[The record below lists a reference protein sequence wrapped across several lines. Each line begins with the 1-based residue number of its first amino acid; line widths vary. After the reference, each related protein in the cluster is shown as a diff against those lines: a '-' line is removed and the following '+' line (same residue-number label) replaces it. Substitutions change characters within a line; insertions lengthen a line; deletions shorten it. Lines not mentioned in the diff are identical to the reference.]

1 MATSDDH
8 QETLE
13 LSNLKSLI
21 EEEKIKQSNNPEQ
34 VLLFLE
40 QLLIQERQLLI
51 EAKIPKQFSTLEQC
65 LLNENRKLRILRRIA
80 LLEQEKTKQM
90 EEELKQIRE
99 KRKAM
104 LSMEPIKRIKIE
116 NEHSSSSNDTSSS
129 SLSSY
134 LDFYKFNVDGKIYSF
149 DINDL
154 LENNNYCND
163 KIINYVEN
171 YLNHFSSYSEISEEQ
186 IQSEFD
192 NLIINLLQIF
202 NHSTS
207 LKYISTS
214 KLCYLKEKYHPDCT
228 FVYKNININ
237 IKTKHS
243 CLQDFVICLGEVNSP
258 QVSLTDKSVIGQT
271 LQHLR
276 MLLNL
281 QQRERIY
288 GFLTNFTHITFFYIE
303 AEKFDHTI
311 NYYKSQDLEM
321 FNYLPATALSIDTIT
336 TTEQLRQ
343 AYVNKDTWNIFTK
356 FLTMN
361 ANFYEYTQLNINP
374 LDDLLSKF
382 LLFKN
387 KLQHIDSLSLN
398 ESKQLIDILHYL
410 YDCNIIHRDIRRE
423 NLMFDSNNN
432 HLKLIDFGFAITYQ
446 AEKTPIAGAL
456 TLASCEFLISVLQ
469 YARRFS
475 FPICYD
481 YKQTFDLECALN
493 LILYMNDFYVHQKIQ
508 SIHSLS
514 PPIKKIDAA
523 LQFWEEI
530 QRKYTTYSIILHKIK
545 TLTDSSTFDVIKEE
559 LENLIDF

>member
-1 MATSDDH
+1 M
-8 QETLE
+8 
-13 LSNLKSLI
+13 
-21 EEEKIKQSNNPEQ
+21 
-34 VLLFLE
+34 
-40 QLLIQERQLLI
+40 
-51 EAKIPKQFSTLEQC
+51 
-65 LLNENRKLRILRRIA
+65 
-80 LLEQEKTKQM
+80 
-90 EEELKQIRE
+90 
-99 KRKAM
+99 
-104 LSMEPIKRIKIE
+104 
-116 NEHSSSSNDTSSS
+116 
-129 SLSSY
+129 
-134 LDFYKFNVDGKIYSF
+134 
-149 DINDL
+149 
-154 LENNNYCND
+154 
-163 KIINYVEN
+163 
-171 YLNHFSSYSEISEEQ
+171 
-186 IQSEFD
+186 
-192 NLIINLLQIF
+192 
-202 NHSTS
+202 
-207 LKYISTS
+207 
-214 KLCYLKEKYHPDCT
+214 
-228 FVYKNININ
+228 
-237 IKTKHS
+237 
-243 CLQDFVICLGEVNSP
+243 
-258 QVSLTDKSVIGQT
+258 
-271 LQHLR
+271 
-276 MLLNL
+276 
-281 QQRERIY
+281 
-288 GFLTNFTHITFFYIE
+288 
-303 AEKFDHTI
+303 
-311 NYYKSQDLEM
+311 
-321 FNYLPATALSIDTIT
+321 
-336 TTEQLRQ
+336 
-343 AYVNKDTWNIFTK
+343 
-356 FLTMN
+356 
-361 ANFYEYTQLNINP
+361 
-374 LDDLLSKF
+374 SKF

>member
-1 MATSDDH
+1 
-8 QETLE
+8 
-13 LSNLKSLI
+13 
-21 EEEKIKQSNNPEQ
+21 
-34 VLLFLE
+34 
-40 QLLIQERQLLI
+40 
-51 EAKIPKQFSTLEQC
+51 
-65 LLNENRKLRILRRIA
+65 
-80 LLEQEKTKQM
+80 
-90 EEELKQIRE
+90 
-99 KRKAM
+99 
-104 LSMEPIKRIKIE
+104 MEPIKRIKIE

-134 LDFYKFNVDGKIYSF
+134 LDFYKFNVNGKIYSF
-149 DINDL
+149 DIYDL
-154 LENNNYCND
+154 LENNNYYND
-163 KIINYVEN
+163 NIINYVEN

-243 CLQDFVICLGEVNSP
+243 CLQDFVICLGEVNSS

-271 LQHLR
+271 LQHLQ

-321 FNYLPATALSIDTIT
+321 FNYLPATSLSIDTIT

-356 FLTMN
+356 FLTMK

-374 LDDLLSKF
+374 LDDLLSNRYNIRRKLGIGATAMVFLLEKNENNYSNDDFQHCVMKIFREHSYSKVLSNELKITQQLKQINNSNKFNLFFEDILYSSLTGKF

-387 KLQHIDSLSLN
+387 ELQNIDSLSLN

-469 YARRFS
+469 YPRRFS
-475 FPICYD
+475 FLICYD

-514 PPIKKIDAA
+514 PAIKKIDAA

-530 QRKYTTYSIILHKIK
+530 QRKYTTYSKILHKIK